1 MITIQGFAKLCGC
14 NTQTLRY
21 YDRIGLLTPAKVDEW
36 TGYRYYEEEQAML
49 FVKIKNLQQADFTI
63 EEIKA
68 LLPGNDDLLMAA
80 FERKIEEQQ
89 QKLERIREI
98 QRSYLKETMD
108 MQKLVSTIIV
118 FVDEHLNNP
127 VLWEEFGADMD
138 RRTEITAKAHAILA
152 DMLAKNRETLETVT
166 LTMDDQAVSGAEN
179 VIRAIQEGNLD
190 SAGRILVNP
199 DGTEESDGV
208 PEDAAVIFERHGWSH
223 ISEWIRKMP
232 LLKEAGERY
241 CVFELTAESAAN
253 DVDLPMMML
262 VMMASE
268 MDELKG
274 GVTCNTIPS
283 KDGKNLFRL
292 LYKKTGISS

>member
-36 TGYRYYEEEQAML
+36 TGYRYYEEEQALL
-49 FVKIKNLQQADFTI
+49 FVKIKNLQQADFSI

-68 LLPGNDDLLMAA
+68 LLPGDDDLLAAA

-108 MQKLVSTIIV
+108 MQKLVSTIIG
-118 FVDEHLNNP
+118 FMEEQLNSP
-127 VLWEEFGADMD
+127 ALWEEFGIDMG
-138 RRTEITAKAHAILA
+138 RKAEITAKAHAMLA
-152 DMLAKNRETLETVT
+152 DILAKNREALETVT
-166 LTMDDQAVSGAEN
+166 LTMDDQAVTGAEN
-179 VIRAIQEGNLD
+179 VIRALQDGNLD
-190 SAGRILVNP
+190 AADRILVNP
-199 DGTEESDGV
+199 DGTEEPNGI
-208 PEDAAVIFERHGWSH
+208 PEDAELVFERHGWSH
-223 ISEWIRKMP
+223 ISEWIREMP

-241 CVFELTAESAAN
+241 CVFEQTAESAAN
-253 DVDLPMMML
+253 TVGLPMMML

-274 GVTCNTIPS
+274 GVTCNTTPS
-283 KDGKNLFRL
+283 RDGQNHFTLLF
-292 LYKKTGISS
+292 KKA

>member
-199 DGTEESDGV
+199 DGTEEPDGV

-223 ISEWIRKMP
+223 ISEWIREMP

-274 GVTCNTIPS
+274 GITCNSNLS
-283 KDGKNLFRL
+283 KDGQNHFRL
-292 LYKKTGISS
+292 LYKKAETSS

>member
-36 TGYRYYEEEQAML
+36 TGYRYYEEEQALL
-49 FVKIKNLQQADFTI
+49 FVKIKNLQQADFSI

-68 LLPGNDDLLMAA
+68 LLPGDDDLLAAA

-108 MQKLVSTIIV
+108 MQKLVSTIIG
-118 FVDEHLNNP
+118 FMEEQLNSP
-127 VLWEEFGADMD
+127 TLWEEFGIDMG
-138 RRTEITAKAHAILA
+138 RKAEITAKAHAMLA
-152 DMLAKNRETLETVT
+152 DMLAKNREALETVT
-166 LTMDDQAVSGAEN
+166 LTMDDQAVTGAEN
-179 VIRAIQEGNLD
+179 VIRAIQDGNLD
-190 SAGRILVNP
+190 AADRILVNP
-199 DGTEESDGV
+199 DGTEEPNGI
-208 PEDAAVIFERHGWSH
+208 PEDAEVVFERHGWSH
-223 ISEWIRKMP
+223 ISEWIREMP

-241 CVFELTAESAAN
+241 CVFEQTAESAAN
-253 DVDLPMMML
+253 TVGLPMMML

-274 GVTCNTIPS
+274 GVTCNTTPS
-283 KDGKNLFRL
+283 RDGRNHFTLLF
-292 LYKKTGISS
+292 KKA

>member
-108 MQKLVSTIIV
+108 MQKLVSTIIR
-118 FVDEHLNNP
+118 FVDEHLDNT

-138 RRTEITAKAHAILA
+138 RRTEITAKSHAILA
-152 DMLAKNRETLETVT
+152 DMMAKNRETLETVT
-166 LTMDDQAVSGAEN
+166 LTMDDQAVTGVEN
-179 VIRAIQEGNLD
+179 VIQAIQDGSLD
-190 SAGRILVNP
+190 SADRILVNP
-199 DGTEESDGV
+199 DGTEEPNRV
-208 PEDAAVIFERHGWSH
+208 PEDAAVVFERHGWSH
-223 ISEWIRKMP
+223 ISEWIRDMP
-232 LLKEAGERY
+232 ILNEEGERY
-241 CVFELTAESAAN
+241 CVFGLTEESAARYTG
-253 DVDLPMMML
+253 LPTMML

-274 GVTCNTIPS
+274 GVTYNTAPS
-283 KDGKNLFRL
+283 KDGQNHFTL
-292 LYKKTGISS
+292 LYKKAVNS

>member
-36 TGYRYYEEEQAML
+36 TGYRYYEDEQALL
-49 FVKIKNLQQADFTI
+49 FVKIKNLQQADFSI

-68 LLPGNDDLLMAA
+68 LLPGDDDLLAAA

-108 MQKLVSTIIV
+108 MQKLVSTIIG
-118 FVDEHLNNP
+118 FMEEQLNSP
-127 VLWEEFGADMD
+127 TLWKEFGIDMG
-138 RRTEITAKAHAILA
+138 RKAEITAKAHAMLA
-152 DMLAKNRETLETVT
+152 DMLAKNREALETVT
-166 LTMDDQAVSGAEN
+166 LTMDDQAVTGAEN
-179 VIRAIQEGNLD
+179 VIRAIRDGNLD
-190 SAGRILVNP
+190 AADRFLVNP
-199 DGTEESDGV
+199 DGTEEPNGI
-208 PEDAAVIFERHGWSH
+208 PEDAEVVFERHGWSH
-223 ISEWIRKMP
+223 ISEWIREMP

-241 CVFELTAESAAN
+241 CVFEQTAESAAN
-253 DVDLPMMML
+253 TVGLPMMML

-274 GVTCNTIPS
+274 GVTCNTTPS
-283 KDGKNLFRL
+283 KDGRNHFTLLF
-292 LYKKTGISS
+292 KKA